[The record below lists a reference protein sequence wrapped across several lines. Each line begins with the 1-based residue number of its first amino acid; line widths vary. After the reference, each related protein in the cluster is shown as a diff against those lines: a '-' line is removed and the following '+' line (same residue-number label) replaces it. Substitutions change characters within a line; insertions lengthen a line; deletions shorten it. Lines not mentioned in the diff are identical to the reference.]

1 MRKTMYQFLVA
12 QAPLLAVVPVSRW
25 YQAGSVVDVPVKPF
39 AVLRWLAPVPLAV
52 GFGRQLRLDVH
63 DTRGSYANIDTFNR
77 AATAALKSVVDLV
90 GVDGRITQCD
100 FLGSGGD
107 QEDDTYKT
115 NYSFTSWQVI
125 GVDL

>member
-39 AVLRWLAPVPLAV
+39 VVLRWLAPVPLAA

-63 DTRGSYANIDTFNR
+63 DTRGSYANIHAFNR